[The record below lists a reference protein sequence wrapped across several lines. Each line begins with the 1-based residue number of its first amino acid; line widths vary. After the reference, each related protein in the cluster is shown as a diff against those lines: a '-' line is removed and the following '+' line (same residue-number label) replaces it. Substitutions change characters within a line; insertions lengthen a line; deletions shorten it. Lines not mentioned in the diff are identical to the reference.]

1 MYHTFFGLAERPFD
15 LTPDPRY
22 LVLTEPHREALG
34 NLGYAIATRTGIT
47 LLVGDAGTGKTT
59 IIRTAIARQ
68 PAPVHTVHITN
79 PALTRPEFVEAL
91 AKRFGLSERAGASK
105 AILLLEL
112 EELLRSRRDAGERTV
127 LIIDEAQ
134 SLPLEILEEIRL
146 LANIETE
153 RDKLLSVIIAGQPE
167 IAERLN
173 DTVLRQLKQRIALR
187 CHLRALTLPESTA
200 YVAGRVRVAG
210 GTAAQLFTRDAVVLM
225 HQCAR
230 GIPRT
235 LSVLAGNALLTAF
248 AGGQRPVTR
257 QIVLDVCRD
266 FDLTPS
272 QDGTAADPPL
282 PPSAEPC
289 AMPPARVLALDA
301 PAPSDTRAA
310 VNESGPVSHGSMF
323 SAFYEKRRRFSFF

>member
-1 MYHTFFGLAERPFD
+1 MYHAFFGLAERPFD

-22 LVLTEPHREALG
+22 LVLTAPHREALS
-34 NLGYAIATRTGIT
+34 NLGYAIAARTGIT

-79 PALTRPEFVEAL
+79 PALTRPEFVEVL
-91 AKRFGLSERAGASK
+91 AKRFGLNGAASASK
-105 AILLLEL
+105 ATLLLEL
-112 EELLRSRRDAGERTV
+112 EALLRSRRDADERTV
-127 LIIDEAQ
+127 LIVDEAQ

-173 DTVLRQLKQRIALR
+173 DTALRQLKQRIALR

-200 YVAGRVRVAG
+200 YVAGRIRVAG
-210 GTAAQLFTRDAVVLM
+210 GAAAQMFTRDAVTLM

-235 LSVLAGNALLTAF
+235 LSVLADNALLTAF

-266 FDLTPS
+266 FDLAPP
-272 QDGTAADPPL
+272 QDAPAADAL
-282 PPSAEPC
+282 PPSAEPR
-289 AMPPARVLALDA
+289 AARPARLLAIDESE
-301 PAPSDTRAA
+301 PSDTPAA
-310 VNESGPVSHGSMF
+310 VNDSGPVPHRTMF
-323 SAFYEKRRRFSFF
+323 SAFYTKRRRFSFF